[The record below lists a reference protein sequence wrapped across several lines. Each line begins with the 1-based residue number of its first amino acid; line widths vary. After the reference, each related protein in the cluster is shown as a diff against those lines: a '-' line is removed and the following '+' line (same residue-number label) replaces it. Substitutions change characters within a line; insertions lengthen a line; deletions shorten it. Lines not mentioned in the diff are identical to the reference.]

1 MSQNSL
7 VLRWLQAGH
16 GITSRQAIDQFG
28 ITRLAAR
35 IAALRAAGNDIEAS
49 TVTVRNRYGKPVHV
63 ARYRL
68 VQKVAA

>member
-1 MSQNSL
+1 MSQNEA
-7 VLRWLQAGH
+7 VLAWLQAGH
-16 GITSRQAIDQFG
+16 GITSRQAIDQWG

-35 IAALRAAGNDIEAS
+35 IADLRADGHDLEAT

-68 VQKVAA
+68 VEKVAA